1 MNSTFDWMNENSN
14 GTLENVILEVDF
26 NLKDENIQILDV
38 SGFFKCKN
46 VNITYMENM
55 PEISNINGNAKI
67 ENTKVVFEI
76 NSGSSKNLEV
86 YSGKID
92 LYDLDTD
99 FEKAKINL
107 NINSNNNYIVE
118 YLKLTEIE
126 RKNYNKL
133 KDINGNVDLNL
144 KLDFPLLVNLN
155 ADQINYS
162 ANAKIIQGSY
172 NLLDSKYQL
181 ENLKIEIKVSPD
193 VVNFNG
199 EGIFFQSMVEFV
211 GNQIVRE
218 DEVVDEI
225 EGKIEFDSIQFEKI
239 LSKQF
244 IEKSSG
250 ILPINFSYIKSKDN
264 FKFEGIGETDELIIK
279 SKFLGDDL
287 NFSNGRL
294 RILLSPFDKNISG
307 FLDLKT
313 KNLELEI
320 NSILSDLELQNLEIL
335 EFKSPLQDFSLS
347 MKKADYV
354 EININ
359 GNNASFPPIKLGEK
373 SKLMDYDEIKFDLN
387 LSEIFIG
394 ANKFNNPLVN
404 FEKKDG
410 KFVSFLAKLDG
421 EKDYHK
427 ISLKDEVDKKKLLI
441 ESNFVP
447 GLLKVFDMDLKIN
460 TGSLKIEGEK
470 KNNSNVYEGK
480 IAGKDFVFID
490 APFLA
495 NFITL
500 FSLQGLAQ
508 KLKDGGIIFD
518 SLKGKYE
525 FSNDKLR
532 VIDSLLKGSELGI
545 QFDSVIGLKN
555 DYFLTTGSVIPAYT
569 INTLLTKFPIVGDI
583 ITAGSPEDG
592 LIGAKFKVEKEN
604 GEYEISYNPIS
615 VFVPNLIKNF
625 LSN

>member
-1 MNSTFDWMNENSN
+1 MKLRAKLSLTPS
-14 GTLENVILEVDF
+14 
-26 NLKDENIQILDV
+26 NLK
-38 SGFFKCKN
+38 
-46 VNITYMENM
+46 
-55 PEISNINGNAKI
+55 
-67 ENTKVVFEI
+67 
-76 NSGSSKNLEV
+76 
-86 YSGKID
+86 
-92 LYDLDTD
+92 
-99 FEKAKINL
+99 
-107 NINSNNNYIVE
+107 
-118 YLKLTEIE
+118 
-126 RKNYNKL
+126 
-133 KDINGNVDLNL
+133 
-144 KLDFPLLVNLN
+144 
-155 ADQINYS
+155 
-162 ANAKIIQGSY
+162 
-172 NLLDSKYQL
+172 
-181 ENLKIEIKVSPD
+181 
-193 VVNFNG
+193 
-199 EGIFFQSMVEFV
+199 
-211 GNQIVRE
+211 
-218 DEVVDEI
+218 
-225 EGKIEFDSIQFEKI
+225 KI

-490 APFLA
+490 A
-495 NFITL
+495 L
-500 FSLQGLAQ
+500 F
-508 KLKDGGIIFD
+508 
-518 SLKGKYE
+518 
-525 FSNDKLR
+525 
-532 VIDSLLKGSELGI
+532 
-545 QFDSVIGLKN
+545 
-555 DYFLTTGSVIPAYT
+555 
-569 INTLLTKFPIVGDI
+569 
-583 ITAGSPEDG
+583 
-592 LIGAKFKVEKEN
+592 
-604 GEYEISYNPIS
+604 
-615 VFVPNLIKNF
+615 
-625 LSN
+625 